1 MKPYFKP
8 VEIHISSINDRYN
21 LTYIMIKVEI
31 RKASDLSFKE
41 LKEFKEIN
49 DALEYCFNF
58 HYQLIIEKSSLDPNN
73 TPNSKPEY
81 DYEIVIY
88 DHYVEC
94 FYLITFVFLSTFY
107 FPIMQMHCSLYPCIQ
122 QRNRSL

>member
-1 MKPYFKP
+1 MKHYFKP
-8 VEIHISSINDRYN
+8 VEIQISSINDKYN

-41 LKEFKEIN
+41 LKEFKEID

-73 TPNSKPEY
+73 TSNSKPEY

-88 DHYVEC
+88 DHYVE
-94 FYLITFVFLSTFY
+94 
-107 FPIMQMHCSLYPCIQ
+107 
-122 QRNRSL
+122 

>member
-1 MKPYFKP
+1 MKQYFKP
-8 VEIHISSINDRYN
+8 VEIQISSINDRYN

-58 HYQLIIEKSSLDPNN
+58 HYQLIIEKSLLDPNN
-73 TPNSKPEY
+73 TLNTKPEY
-81 DYEIVIY
+81 DYEIIIY
-88 DHYVEC
+88 DHYVE
-94 FYLITFVFLSTFY
+94 
-107 FPIMQMHCSLYPCIQ
+107 
-122 QRNRSL
+122 

>member
-1 MKPYFKP
+1 MKHCFKP
-8 VEIHISSINDRYN
+8 VEIQISSIDDRYN
-21 LTYIMIKVEI
+21 LTDIMIKVEI
-31 RKASDLSFKE
+31 RKASDLSFNE

-88 DHYVEC
+88 DHYVE
-94 FYLITFVFLSTFY
+94 
-107 FPIMQMHCSLYPCIQ
+107 
-122 QRNRSL
+122 

>member
-1 MKPYFKP
+1 MKHYFKP
-8 VEIHISSINDRYN
+8 VEIQISSINDRYN
-21 LTYIMIKVEI
+21 LTYIMVKVEI

-73 TPNSKPEY
+73 TSNSKPEY

-88 DHYVEC
+88 DHYVE
-94 FYLITFVFLSTFY
+94 
-107 FPIMQMHCSLYPCIQ
+107 
-122 QRNRSL
+122 

>member
-1 MKPYFKP
+1 MKQYFKP
-8 VEIHISSINDRYN
+8 VEIQINSINDRYN

-73 TPNSKPEY
+73 TSNSKPEY

-88 DHYVEC
+88 DHYVE
-94 FYLITFVFLSTFY
+94 
-107 FPIMQMHCSLYPCIQ
+107 
-122 QRNRSL
+122 

>member
-1 MKPYFKP
+1 MKHYFKP
-8 VEIHISSINDRYN
+8 VEISSIHDRYN

-41 LKEFKEIN
+41 LKEFKEID

-73 TPNSKPEY
+73 TSNSKPEY

-88 DHYVEC
+88 DHYVE
-94 FYLITFVFLSTFY
+94 
-107 FPIMQMHCSLYPCIQ
+107 
-122 QRNRSL
+122 

>member
-1 MKPYFKP
+1 MKQYFKP
-8 VEIHISSINDRYN
+8 VEIQISSINDRYN

-73 TPNSKPEY
+73 TSNSKPEY

-88 DHYVEC
+88 DHYVE
-94 FYLITFVFLSTFY
+94 
-107 FPIMQMHCSLYPCIQ
+107 
-122 QRNRSL
+122 

>member
-1 MKPYFKP
+1 
-8 VEIHISSINDRYN
+8 
-21 LTYIMIKVEI
+21 MIKVEI

-81 DYEIVIY
+81 DYEIEYMTITLN
-88 DHYVEC
+88 VEC
-94 FYLITFVFLSTFY
+94 FYLIIFVFLSTFY

>member
-1 MKPYFKP
+1 MKQYFKP
-8 VEIHISSINDRYN
+8 IEIQISSINDRYN

-73 TPNSKPEY
+73 TSNSKPEY
-81 DYEIVIY
+81 EYEIVIY
-88 DHYVEC
+88 DHYVE
-94 FYLITFVFLSTFY
+94 
-107 FPIMQMHCSLYPCIQ
+107 
-122 QRNRSL
+122 

>member
-1 MKPYFKP
+1 MKHYFKP
-8 VEIHISSINDRYN
+8 VEISSINDRYN
-21 LTYIMIKVEI
+21 LTYIMVKVEI

-73 TPNSKPEY
+73 TPNTKPEY
-81 DYEIVIY
+81 DYEIIIY
-88 DHYVEC
+88 DHYIE
-94 FYLITFVFLSTFY
+94 
-107 FPIMQMHCSLYPCIQ
+107 
-122 QRNRSL
+122 

>member
-1 MKPYFKP
+1 
-8 VEIHISSINDRYN
+8 
-21 LTYIMIKVEI
+21 MIKVEI

-73 TPNSKPEY
+73 TP
-81 DYEIVIY
+81 
-88 DHYVEC
+88 
-94 FYLITFVFLSTFY
+94 
-107 FPIMQMHCSLYPCIQ
+107 
-122 QRNRSL
+122 

>member
-1 MKPYFKP
+1 
-8 VEIHISSINDRYN
+8 
-21 LTYIMIKVEI
+21 MIKVEI

-49 DALEYCFNF
+49 DTLEYCFNF

-73 TPNSKPEY
+73 TPNIKLEY

-88 DHYVEC
+88 DHYVE
-94 FYLITFVFLSTFY
+94 
-107 FPIMQMHCSLYPCIQ
+107 
-122 QRNRSL
+122 

>member
-1 MKPYFKP
+1 MKQYFKP
-8 VEIHISSINDRYN
+8 IEIQISSINDRYN

-73 TPNSKPEY
+73 TSNSKPEY

-88 DHYVEC
+88 DHYVE
-94 FYLITFVFLSTFY
+94 
-107 FPIMQMHCSLYPCIQ
+107 
-122 QRNRSL
+122 

>member
-1 MKPYFKP
+1 MKHYFKT
-8 VEIHISSINDRYN
+8 VEIQISSINDRYN

-73 TPNSKPEY
+73 TSNSKPEY

-88 DHYVEC
+88 DHYVE
-94 FYLITFVFLSTFY
+94 
-107 FPIMQMHCSLYPCIQ
+107 
-122 QRNRSL
+122 